1 MSTNMTKERAYEI
14 LQLTGKNATT
24 DEIRIQYRLGV
35 LKYHPDKNS
44 DVNAKDK
51 FHEIQHAYEYLTKQP
66 HIFTDINNDEEYDED
81 TTMDYKTMI
90 GSFISK
96 LFFCK
101 EPDTDF
107 KMKMYKLIVSKIL
120 GLCEQK
126 ALKYIEK
133 IDNTTLEKIYE
144 ILQKY
149 RDACH
154 ISDAIMNKIEEILSK
169 TRECVLLNPFLE
181 DLLDDNLYKIT
192 ENGQTFI
199 VPLWHY
205 ELVYDNSGVD
215 FVVRCC
221 PVVPENMEIDEHNN
235 IYIHLSYKLT
245 ELWGK
250 ETILVSF
257 GNRTLSFLTSHL
269 YLTSL
274 PQTIRLRSMGI
285 SHIHK
290 TDLFDNKVRKDVILV
305 IKITGV

>member
-1 MSTNMTKERAYEI
+1 
-14 LQLTGKNATT
+14 
-24 DEIRIQYRLGV
+24 
-35 LKYHPDKNS
+35 
-44 DVNAKDK
+44 
-51 FHEIQHAYEYLTKQP
+51 
-66 HIFTDINNDEEYDED
+66 
-81 TTMDYKTMI
+81 MDYKTMI
-90 GSFISK
+90 GTFISK

-101 EPDTDF
+101 EPATDF

-133 IDNTTLEKIYE
+133 IDNSTLEKIYE

-149 RDACH
+149 REAFH
-154 ISDAIMNKIEEILSK
+154 ISDAIIIKIEEILSK

-221 PVVPENMEIDEHNN
+221 PVLPENMEIDEHNN
-235 IYIHLSYKLT
+235 IYVHLNYRLS
-245 ELWGK
+245 ELWGR

-269 YLTSL
+269 SLTEL